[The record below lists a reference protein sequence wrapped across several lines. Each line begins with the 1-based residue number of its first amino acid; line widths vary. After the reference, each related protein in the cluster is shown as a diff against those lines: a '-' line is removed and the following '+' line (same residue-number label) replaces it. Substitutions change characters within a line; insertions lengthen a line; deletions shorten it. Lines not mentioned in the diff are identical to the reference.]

1 MTSQAKFYTL
11 VGLAKWADNVL
22 EDVICQ

>member
-11 VGLAKWADNVL
+11 AGLAKWADNVL